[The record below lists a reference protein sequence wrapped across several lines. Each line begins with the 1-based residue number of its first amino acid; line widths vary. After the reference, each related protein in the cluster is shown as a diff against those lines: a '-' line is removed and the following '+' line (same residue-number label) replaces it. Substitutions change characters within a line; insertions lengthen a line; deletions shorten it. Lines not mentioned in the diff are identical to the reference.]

1 LVLDESLETFKVY
14 FVSYPDLLILCRF
27 KESTME
33 LSFRETIEKFRD
45 YLYAMNSKAVIT
57 FEEISK
63 KTGIPKESFIQHF
76 SSEEELVEK
85 ALEFERLRFEEI
97 FKIHDFEGV
106 NAIDILLTVS
116 KEVAKK
122 FMDVSPSVTF
132 ILRKDF
138 PEIYQRHFELRRDF
152 IYNKIQINL
161 TKGINQGM
169 YRDDL
174 SIELVARLYLSRL
187 IDLHNP
193 DFFPP
198 EEFSFDTLFNV
209 MFESLIRSIAKPEGL
224 DYYEK
229 KRKAIKF

>member
-1 LVLDESLETFKVY
+1 
-14 FVSYPDLLILCRF
+14 
-27 KESTME
+27 ME
-33 LSFRETIEKFRD
+33 LTYREIIEKFRD
-45 YLYAMNSKAVIT
+45 YLYKLNSKAVINLDEISRRT
-57 FEEISK
+57 GVPKEEILR
-63 KTGIPKESFIQHF
+63 HF
-76 SSEEELVEK
+76 SGEEELVEK

-116 KEVAKK
+116 KEVADK
-122 FMDVSPSVTF
+122 FLDVSPSVTF
-132 ILRKDF
+132 VLKKHF
-138 PEIYQRHFELRRDF
+138 PDIYQKHFELRRDF
-152 IYNKIQINL
+152 IYGKIQINL

-198 EEFSFDTLFNV
+198 EKFSFETIFNV

-224 DYYEK
+224 EYYEK
-229 KRKAIKF
+229 KRKFIRF